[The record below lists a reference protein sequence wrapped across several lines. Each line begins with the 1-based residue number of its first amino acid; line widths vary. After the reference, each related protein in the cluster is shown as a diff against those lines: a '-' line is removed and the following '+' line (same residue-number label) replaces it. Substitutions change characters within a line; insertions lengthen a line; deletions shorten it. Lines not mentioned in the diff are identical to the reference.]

1 MATTTAAPLQIKH
14 RHTGA
19 VLFECESGL
28 TMRQELEKA
37 TTEKADLREAN
48 LRGAD
53 LHGANLRG
61 ADLGGA
67 DLGGA
72 DLGGANLGGANLG
85 GANLHG
91 ANLHGADLYG
101 ADLYGADL
109 HGADLRGADLRGA
122 DLGGANLGGRKLA
135 GDRPVIC
142 IGPIGSRNDYLLAFL
157 TDSGVMIRAD
167 CFFDTRAKFE
177 FRLASTHGDNQH
189 AQEYRAAMVLI
200 DKHAELWTPKVDAVE
215 PVAEV
220 QS

>member
-28 TMRQELEKA
+28 IMRQALEKA
-37 TTEKADLREAN
+37 TTEKADLYGAN

-61 ADLGGA
+61 ANLRGANLDGANLRGA
-67 DLGGA
+67 DLYGANLHGA
-72 DLGGANLGGANLG
+72 DLGGANL
-85 GANLHG
+85 
-91 ANLHGADLYG
+91 Y
-101 ADLYGADL
+101 
-109 HGADLRGADLRGA
+109 
-122 DLGGANLGGRKLA
+122 GANLGGRKLV

-157 TDSGVMIRAD
+157 TDAGVMIQAG
-167 CFFDTRAKFE
+167 CFLGTRSKFE
-177 FRLASTHGDNQH
+177 LQLASTHGDNKH
-189 AQEYRAAMVLI
+189 AQEYRAALVLI

>member
-28 TMRQELEKA
+28 TMRQALEKA
-37 TTEKADLREAN
+37 TTEKADLREA
-48 LRGAD
+48 D
-53 LHGANLRG
+53 LGGANLRG
-61 ADLGGA
+61 ADLYGA

-72 DLGGANLGGANLG
+72 DLGGANLRDA
-85 GANLHG
+85 A
-91 ANLHGADLYG
+91 
-101 ADLYGADL
+101 
-109 HGADLRGADLRGA
+109 LRGA
-122 DLGGANLGGRKLA
+122 DLGGANLREADLRGRKLA

-157 TDSGVMIRAD
+157 TDSGVMIRAG